1 MTDLFAALGLVLA
14 IEGILFAGFPG
25 AARRA
30 SENILTTPEG
40 TLRLIGVASAIVGVA
55 VVWLVRG

>member
-14 IEGILFAGFPG
+14 IEGVLFAGFPG

-30 SENILTTPEG
+30 SENIMATPEQ
-40 TLRLIGVASAIVGVA
+40 TLRVIGVVSAAAGVA
-55 VVWLVRG
+55 IVWLVRG